1 DIAHHGNIY
10 AGSYRNHKRAKTS
23 GYIGSN
29 PGIATMK
36 FNKHSKEDSF
46 AYGAGVIFNPVKSIS
61 IDASWEASRF
71 FAVDTNTFG
80 VSVGYRF

>member
-1 DIAHHGNIY
+1 
-10 AGSYRNHKRAKTS
+10 
-23 GYIGSN
+23 
-29 PGIATMK
+29 ATMK
-36 FNKHSKEDSF
+36 FNKHSKEESF